1 MGRKKSEFPSQRLN
15 IFLLREEVREFDEAV
30 DIDAKPQRVELDE
43 DSAISGRF
51 YYEPR
56 DPRPASWVS
65 FIQSALA
72 TNLHGVMSASSAGLL
87 VLRASDRLFAITFGF
102 GKSLLD
108 LSAVVRRFGLKV
120 ALNRIDQS
128 HLKSMDTKSFDDL
141 VVTKRTQT
149 SRSSELPSFGVDVS
163 KDLLRAVT
171 GKPSDPKF
179 ATTLSGAD
187 AVVLSVQVPVTA
199 LTAKCEELLIAYGET
214 KYKENFDWID
224 HLTEVPPGELL
235 DSLDDLLLA
244 DLLTGA
250 PSASHMA
257 PPEPIEWDAIDG
269 FAAKIGGAG
278 RTEFEELDLDDYLD
292 ALADDLPALTVRLL
306 KQRRVSVRFNRNGE
320 FDDRWTVYDCLVSE
334 QHVDGA
340 LYVLIEGD
348 WFAVDDTL
356 VKRVESFNSQLP
368 TTDVALPA
376 GKKGEAEE
384 LYNRRAAPATSYN
397 LLVLDKKLPR
407 PGGGTS
413 GIEPCDI
420 LTTQGEFIHV
430 KRKSRSSTLSH
441 LFAQGSVSA
450 LALLDDGE
458 YRSRVRAAIVER
470 SGSRDPEPWLVT
482 VPETPPAGYA
492 SRLTV
497 SFVVIANSDKPGHQ
511 WLPFFSQL
519 NLMQHARPLRNAG
532 IGVTVTK
539 VGVADGAA

>member
-1 MGRKKSEFPSQRLN
+1 MPRKKSEFPSQRLN
-15 IFLLREEVREFDEAV
+15 IFLLRE
-30 DIDAKPQRVELDE
+30 DIGEYDDALDADAKPRRVELAA
-43 DSAISGRF
+43 DSAVEGRF

-56 DPRPASWVS
+56 APRPAAWVG
-65 FIQSALA
+65 FIQPALVSD
-72 TNLHGVMSASSAGLL
+72 LQSVMSASSAGLL
-87 VLRASDRLFAITFGF
+87 VLRASGRLFAVTFGF
-102 GKSLLD
+102 GKSMLD

-120 ALNRIDQS
+120 ALNRVDQS

-171 GKPSDPKF
+171 GKPSDPRF

-187 AVVLSVQVPVTA
+187 AVVLSVQLPVTG
-199 LTAKCEELLIAYGET
+199 LTTKCEELLVAYGET

-244 DLLTGA
+244 DLVSGA
-250 PSASHMA
+250 PSTSHMA

-278 RTEFEELDLDDYLD
+278 RTEFEELDLDDYLE
-292 ALADDLPALTVRLL
+292 ALGDGVAELTVKLL

-320 FDDRWTVYDCLVSE
+320 FDDRWTVYGCLVSE
-334 QHVDGA
+334 QRVDGV

-356 VKRVESFNSQLP
+356 VKRVESFNSQLAQ
-368 TTDVALPA
+368 TDVALPE
-376 GKKGEAEE
+376 GNKGEAEG
-384 LYNRRAAPATSYN
+384 LYNRRAAPETSTE
-397 LLVLDKKLPR
+397 LLVLDQKLPR

-420 LTTQGEFIHV
+420 LTAQGEFIHV

-470 SGSRDPEPWLVT
+470 AGNRDPSPWLQA
-482 VPETPPAGYA
+482 VPEHVPPRYA
-492 SRLTV
+492 SALKV
-497 SFVVIANSDKPGHQ
+497 SYVVIVNSDKPGHQ

-519 NLMQHARPLRNAG
+519 NLMQHARPLRSAG
-532 IGVTVTK
+532 IAVTVTRI
-539 VGVADGAA
+539 GVSSGE

>member
-1 MGRKKSEFPSQRLN
+1 MSRKKSEFPSQRLN
-15 IFLLREEVREFDEAV
+15 VFLLSEEITDFDDALDPDATPRRVGLAV
-30 DIDAKPQRVELDE
+30 DSGVE
-43 DSAISGRF
+43 GRF

-56 DPRPASWVS
+56 APRPAAWVG
-65 FIQSALA
+65 FIQPALA
-72 TNLHGVMSASSAGLL
+72 DDLEGVMSASSAGLL
-87 VLRASDRLFAITFGF
+87 VLRASGRLFAVTFGF
-102 GKSLLD
+102 GKSMLD
-108 LSAVVRRFGLKV
+108 LSWVVRRFGLKV

-187 AVVLSVQVPVTA
+187 SVVLSAQLPITG
-199 LTAKCEELLIAYGET
+199 LTAKCDELLVAYGET

-235 DSLDDLLLA
+235 ASLDDLLLTE
-244 DLLTGA
+244 LLGGA
-250 PSASHMA
+250 PSASHLA
-257 PPEPIEWDAIDG
+257 PPEPIEWDAVDG

-278 RTEFEELDLDDYLD
+278 RIEFEELDLDDYLN
-292 ALADDLPALTVRLL
+292 ALGEDLAQLTVKLL

-320 FDDRWTVYDCLVSE
+320 FDDRWTVYGCLVSE
-334 QHVDGA
+334 QRVDGA

-356 VKRVESFNSQLP
+356 VKRVETFNSQLSQ
-368 TTDVALPA
+368 TDVALPA
-376 GKKGEAEE
+376 GNKGEAEE
-384 LYNRRAAPATSYN
+384 LYNKRAAPDTSTE
-397 LLVLDKKLPR
+397 LLVLDRKVPR

-420 LTTQGEFIHV
+420 LTVDGEFIHV

-450 LALLDDGE
+450 LALLDDAE
-458 YRSRVRAAIVER
+458 YRLRVREAIVER
-470 SGSRDPEPWLVT
+470 AGSRDPGPWLDT
-482 VPETPPAGYA
+482 VPEHTTPGYA
-492 SRLTV
+492 STLKV
-497 SFVVIANSDKPGHQ
+497 SYVVIANSNKPGQQ

-532 IGVTVTK
+532 IAVTVTRI
-539 VGVADGAA
+539 GVAPSEG

>member
-15 IFLLREEVREFDEAV
+15 IFLLREDVQEFDEALDV
-30 DIDAKPQRVELDE
+30 DAKPQRVELEE
-43 DSAISGRF
+43 DSGVAGRF

-56 DPRPASWVS
+56 LPRPASWVS
-65 FIQSALA
+65 FIQPALV
-72 TNLHGVMSASSAGLL
+72 TGLDGVMSVSSAGLL
-87 VLRASDRLFAITFGF
+87 VLRASDRLFAVTFGF

-120 ALNRIDQS
+120 ALNRVDQS

-187 AVVLSVQVPVTA
+187 AVVFSAQLPAQG
-199 LTAKCEELLIAYGET
+199 LTAKCEELLVAYGET

-224 HLTEVPPGELL
+224 HLTEVSPGKLL
-235 DSLDDLLLA
+235 DLLDDLLLA
-244 DLLTGA
+244 DLLTAA
-250 PSASHMA
+250 PRSSHMA

-278 RTEFEELDLDDYLD
+278 RSEFEELDLDDYLA
-292 ALADDLPALTVRLL
+292 ALGDGLSELTVKLL

-320 FDDRWTVYDCLVSE
+320 FDDRWTVYSCLVSE
-334 QHVDGA
+334 QRIDGA

-356 VKRVESFNSQLP
+356 VKRVESFNSLLP
-368 TTDVALPA
+368 STSVALPE
-376 GKKGEAEE
+376 GKKGEPEDV
-384 LYNRRAAPATSYN
+384 YNKRAAPATSVE
-397 LLVLDKKLPR
+397 LLVVDKKLPR

-420 LTTQGEFIHV
+420 LTASGEFIHV

-450 LALLDDGE
+450 LALLDDTD

-470 SGSRDPEPWLVT
+470 AGPRDPAPWLAA
-482 VPETPPAGYA
+482 VPENAPVGYA
-492 SRLTV
+492 SKLKV
-497 SFVVIANSDKPGHQ
+497 SYVVIANSDKTGHQ

-532 IGVTVTK
+532 IEVTVTR
-539 VGVADGAA
+539 VGVADESA